1 MTADLM
7 TLDEVRTELNGA
19 VSIQTLRRKIRNGE
33 LRAVKLGR
41 KFLVRRAWLEEMIEH
56 GSTSW
61 AEHESMNT
69 SSAISGSAS
78 DPAARRGT
86 SCGMTAKPAALSDFQ
101 RAQRM
106 LRKPAGS

>member
-1 MTADLM
+1 MPSDLM
-7 TLDEVRTELNGA
+7 TLEEVCAELKRA
-19 VSIQTLRRKIRNGE
+19 VSIQTLRRKIKNGE
-33 LRAVKLGR
+33 LRAVKPGR

-61 AEHESMNT
+61 AEHESTNT
-69 SSAISGSAS
+69 SSATSGSVD

-86 SCGMTAKPAALSDFQ
+86 SSGTTGRQVALSDFQ
-101 RAQRM
+101 RAQRI